1 MKVKV
6 LVAKNEEKK
15 YHPYDVKTRGKH
27 PIHIIEGGEYITED
41 ERVFDECSDCGI
53 RRLNQKEYNYF
64 KSNLK
69 EIELE
74 IKDK

>member
-6 LVAKNEEKK
+6 LATKYEAKKF
-15 YHPYDVKTRGKH
+15 HPYQVETKGKH

-41 ERVFDECSDCGI
+41 MRVFDECDDCGVWW
-53 RRLNQKEYNYF
+53 LNQKEYEYF
-64 KSNLK
+64 KNNLR

-74 IKDK
+74 VR